1 MADEPLLLN
10 ERTSSPIDM
19 LLAGARILTLIT
31 GVVLILVGV
40 VYGIQ
45 VFLTVGSLL
54 KNPAGLEAP
63 VKAMEKV
70 ISAENL
76 ALNING
82 QAIQVGG
89 AVALLLMFLWYVFW
103 AWIPLAII
111 AAGGKLVGVASQLR
125 EARNGRPGVGGR

>member
-1 MADEPLLLN
+1 MPDESTLLN
-10 ERTSSPIDM
+10 ERSASPMEM
-19 LLAGARILTLIT
+19 LLSGARILMLVT

-40 VYGIQ
+40 VYGVQ

-54 KNPAGLEAP
+54 KDPAGLDAP

-89 AVALLLMFLWYVFW
+89 AVALMLMFLWYVFW

-111 AAGGKLVGVASQLR
+111 AAGGRLVAAASQRL
-125 EARNGRPGVGGR
+125 EGRNVGAGGR

>member
-1 MADEPLLLN
+1 MPDEPALLN
-10 ERTSSPIDM
+10 ERSSSPMDM
-19 LLAGARILTLIT
+19 LLVGARVLTLIA

-40 VYGIQ
+40 VYAVQ

-54 KNPAGLEAP
+54 RDPAGLEGP
-63 VKAMEKV
+63 VKAVEKV

-76 ALNING
+76 ALNLNG

-89 AVALLLMFLWYVFW
+89 MVAMLLMFLWYVFW

-111 AAGGKLVGVASQLR
+111 VAGGKLVAACSRLR
-125 EARNGRPGVGGR
+125 EGNDKR

>member
-1 MADEPLLLN
+1 MPDESALLN
-10 ERTSSPIDM
+10 ERSTSPMD
-19 LLAGARILTLIT
+19 LLLGGARILTLMA

-40 VYGIQ
+40 VYAVQ

-54 KNPAGLEAP
+54 KNPTGLEGP

-70 ISAENL
+70 ISAEQM

-82 QAIQVGG
+82 QAIPFGG

-111 AAGGKLVGVASQLR
+111 AAGGRLVSAGTQMR
-125 EARNGRPGVGGR
+125 ESRKA